1 MGKYTDYIMKT
12 AQDLLSV
19 PSPSGFTHMAADFVK
34 KEFEKLGYEPQI
46 TQKGAVLVKLGGK
59 DDENAVVLAAS
70 HGYSWRNGLPDHG
83 QRTSET
89 D

>member
-46 TQKGAVLVKLGGK
+46 NPEGRCACKAWGKG
-59 DDENAVVLAAS
+59 
-70 HGYSWRNGLPDHG
+70 R
-83 QRTSET
+83 
-89 D
+89 

>member
-46 TQKGAVLVKLGGK
+46 TQKGAVLV
-59 DDENAVVLAAS
+59 
-70 HGYSWRNGLPDHG
+70 
-83 QRTSET
+83 
-89 D
+89 

>member
-34 KEFEKLGYEPQI
+34 KEFEKEFLDVCERKNKEQLDALKAGKFDDAI
-46 TQKGAVLVKLGGK
+46 TGVLEATAKELSAK
-59 DDENAVVLAAS
+59 YA
-70 HGYSWRNGLPDHG
+70 
-83 QRTSET
+83 
-89 D
+89 